1 MIVTP
6 VLSILVTASGD
17 VSVSGVIID
26 RDMISVSAPGTPGD
40 IRISVEH
47 QQPVFSNTSNFG
59 RLIYVLNLNSF

>member
-1 MIVTP
+1 MIVSP

-26 RDMISVSAPGTPGD
+26 PDMISVSAPGTPGD

-47 QQPVFSNTSNFG
+47 QQPVFSNTSII
-59 RLIYVLNLNSF
+59 RSD